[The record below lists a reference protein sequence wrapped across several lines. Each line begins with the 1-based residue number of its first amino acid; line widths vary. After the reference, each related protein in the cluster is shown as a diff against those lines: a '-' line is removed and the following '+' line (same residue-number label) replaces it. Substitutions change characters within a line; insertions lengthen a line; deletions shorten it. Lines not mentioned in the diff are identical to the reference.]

1 VAASPGEPATVVAPE
16 TWRAIDFISDLHLT
30 ERTPRTFARWA
41 DFLHGTSA
49 DAVFILGDLFEAWVG
64 DDARLEGFEAR
75 GAATLASAARQR
87 PIYFMVGNRDF
98 LLGAEMLAACG
109 MQALEDP
116 TLLCAFGDKVL
127 LSHGDALCLGDVP
140 YLQLRLVVRDPAWQR
155 QFLER
160 PLPERRAMARA
171 LRDQSERHKS
181 TLKPGEWIDVDLD
194 AASVTLRSAGAATM
208 IHGHTHRPGSEEI
221 APGHWRHVLSD
232 WDLDGDGPERAE
244 VLRWQRGGLVRM
256 SPDEAMRREP

>member
-1 VAASPGEPATVVAPE
+1 M
-16 TWRAIDFISDLHLT
+16 LT
-30 ERTPRTFARWA
+30 
-41 DFLHGTSA
+41 
-49 DAVFILGDLFEAWVG
+49 
-64 DDARLEGFEAR
+64 
-75 GAATLASAARQR
+75 
-87 PIYFMVGNRDF
+87 
-98 LLGAEMLAACG
+98 ACG

-140 YLQLRLVVRDPAWQR
+140 YLPLRRVVRDPAWQR

-181 TLKPGEWIDVDLD
+181 TLKPGEWIDVDLE
-194 AASVTLRSAGAATM
+194 AAAATLRSAGATTM
-208 IHGHTHRPGSEEI
+208 IHGHTHRPGTEEI

-244 VLRWQRGGLVRM
+244 VLRWQEGGLVRM